1 MNFKHTFIVFVDNFS
16 VTYKQLLYRIIIAV
30 VAGIVLY
37 FGLSPFIRTLMPEL
51 NRLLENVHDFII
63 SLLNGNLDS
72 MANFR
77 KEIIAGYEAILH
89 LFSVKTTAFVLSG
102 LLLLLV
108 YIVATWFSAIGNYAA
123 ACVINDKMSLRA
135 NSPFFITLIKNLKAA
150 CIYSAIY
157 VPLSIVYDLL
167 IGVGMFFLIFSLFT
181 SFLPLLVCIFLFALV
196 MVVSIA
202 VKMTFTADFL
212 PALIRGKA
220 KYGAALKY
228 TFSRKNKS
236 TFNVLSNFLVIGLII
251 MGLNVAALLCTLG
264 VGLLITVPA
273 SFLILISFEFVNY
286 YDREEIKYFIDK
298 NTIVKPAKERAL
310 TREEFFR
317 GEDD

>member
-89 LFSVKTTAFVLSG
+89 LFSVKTTAF
-102 LLLLLV
+102 
-108 YIVATWFSAIGNYAA
+108 
-123 ACVINDKMSLRA
+123 
-135 NSPFFITLIKNLKAA
+135 FITLIKNLKAA

-212 PALIRGKA
+212 PVLIRGKA

>member
-1 MNFKHTFIVFVDNFS
+1 M
-16 VTYKQLLYRIIIAV
+16 
-30 VAGIVLY
+30 
-37 FGLSPFIRTLMPEL
+37 
-51 NRLLENVHDFII
+51 
-63 SLLNGNLDS
+63 
-72 MANFR
+72 
-77 KEIIAGYEAILH
+77 H

>member
-1 MNFKHTFIVFVDNFS
+1 
-16 VTYKQLLYRIIIAV
+16 
-30 VAGIVLY
+30 
-37 FGLSPFIRTLMPEL
+37 MPEL

>member
-30 VAGIVLY
+30 IAGIVLY

-108 YIVATWFSAIGNYAA
+108 YIIATWFSAIGNYAA

-212 PALIRGKA
+212 PALIRGK
-220 KYGAALKY
+220 KGQLGALKY
-228 TFSRKNKS
+228 SFVQKGKKPM
-236 TFNVLSNFLVIGLII
+236 NVASNFTVLVLII
-251 MGLNVAALLCTLG
+251 FAVNSAALFLTFG
-264 VGLLITVPA
+264 TGLLITIPSSYV
-273 SFLILISFEFVNY
+273 ILICFEFVNY
-286 YDREEIKYFIDK
+286 YDREGVKYFLDD
-298 NTIVKPAKERAL
+298 NTIVCTAKEHPAS
-310 TREEFFR
+310 RESFFR
-317 GEDD
+317 GE